1 MVLLTYRGGFQMKKD
16 SKLANKLIDDS
27 GVNHD
32 IKTTQSTVFVALCR
46 IVSVLLIILG
56 VVAFYVGNF

>member
-1 MVLLTYRGGFQMKKD
+1 MKKD
-16 SKLANKLIDDS
+16 SDLTNKLIDDS

-46 IVSVLLIILG
+46 ILSVILIVLG
-56 VVAFYVGNF
+56 VVAFYKGYF

>member
-1 MVLLTYRGGFQMKKD
+1 MKKD
-16 SKLANKLIDDS
+16 SELANKLIDDS

-32 IKTTQSTVFVALCR
+32 IRTTQSTVFVALCR

-56 VVAFYVGNF
+56 VVAFYVGSF